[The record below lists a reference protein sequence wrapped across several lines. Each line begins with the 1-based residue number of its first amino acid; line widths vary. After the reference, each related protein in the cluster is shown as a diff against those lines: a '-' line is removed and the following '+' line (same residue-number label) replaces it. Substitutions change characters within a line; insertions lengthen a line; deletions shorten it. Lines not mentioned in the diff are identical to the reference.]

1 MFEIDKKTFGIFL
14 SEQRKAKGFT
24 QRELAEKLFVSDK
37 AVSKWERGLSMPDI
51 SLLMPLA
58 EILDVSVTE
67 LLEGKKM
74 DQSGE
79 IKAEEVENIVK
90 KALALSEETPEKN
103 IERRRKRL
111 LVFGACVLITIIEL
125 TAAMWLLA
133 ETGRRNIFS
142 DFRGILITEAL
153 LLAFGVY
160 FWFFI
165 KEKLPSYYDENKI
178 NAYSDG
184 VFRLNLP
191 GVGFNNS
198 NWPHI
203 IKCMRVWLAA
213 AMAAVPPVA
222 FTGAV
227 LPLEPEAVTI
237 LKMILLIL
245 CLASLFI
252 PLYIAAKKY

>member
-37 AVSKWERGLSMPDI
+37 AVSKWERGMSMPDI

-79 IKAEEVENIVK
+79 IKTEEVENIVK

-111 LVFGACVLITIIEL
+111 WVFGACVLITIIEL

-203 IKCMRVWLAA
+203 IKYIRIWLAA
-213 AMAAVPPVA
+213 AMVAVPLAV
-222 FTGAV
+222 FEGAM
-227 LPLEPEAVTI
+227 LPLEPET
-237 LKMILLIL
+237 MILLERIMLIL